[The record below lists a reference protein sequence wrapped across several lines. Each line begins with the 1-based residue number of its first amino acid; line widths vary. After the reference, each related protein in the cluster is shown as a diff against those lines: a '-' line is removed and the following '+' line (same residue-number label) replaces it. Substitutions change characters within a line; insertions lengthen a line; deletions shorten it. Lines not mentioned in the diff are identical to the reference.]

1 MQTRRFISAV
11 AVLAAGLGAAIVPAG
26 SASAAIGTGRIQLC
40 SQGNYASRW
49 FYENAQYGNAYAGWV
64 NPGECQ
70 TLTVPTYGNL
80 WKFSVQGR
88 YNTSADTFLMP
99 TAGNGAE
106 VWMSSTTSGR
116 KFASLGTTAAN
127 SHYWIEYPND

>member
-1 MQTRRFISAV
+1 MV

-49 FYENAQYGNAYAGWV
+49 FYENAQYGNAYGGWV
-64 NPGECQ
+64 NPGECA
-70 TLTVPTYGNL
+70 TLSVPDFGNL
-80 WKFSVQGR
+80 WRFSVEGH
-88 YNTSADTFLMP
+88 YNTSGDTFLMK

-127 SHYWIEYPND
+127 DHYWIEYPNV